1 LALGVIINVQPIS
14 NQKDAKKTNHKVYQI
29 AGISAH
35 YAREITWKS
44 GKLGFE
50 SKKVKRVF

>member
-1 LALGVIINVQPIS
+1 LALGVTINVQPIS

-29 AGISAH
+29 VSISAH
-35 YAREITWKS
+35 YAREIAWKS

-50 SKKVKRVF
+50 SKKVDRVF

>member
-35 YAREITWKS
+35 YACEITWKS
-44 GKLGFE
+44 GNLGFE